1 MHHNKRTLLSLFF
14 LFFSM
19 TLSAQPK
26 FNIGDRVE
34 ASYAGDWLRAVVVGG
49 FQENEFGSTYEVKYD
64 DYAGSTR
71 INANY
76 VRPLFRA
83 DAAKTFQVG
92 DRVEFRRW
100 DDAVY
105 EGEIIGIDGKRYE
118 IRYERNGFSTTEW
131 IGEIS
136 VRPSQKAPVPVKN
149 EEPKAVNEPVT
160 KPAAGQKFKVGD
172 RVMYDEVGF
181 LATKSY
187 GTVVSY
193 DEKTRLYTIRDEKD
207 PSWKY
212 SYACYEV
219 YFPGEKITNN
229 FFIGK
234 WEVYVSAAITS
245 SENEGKKSSTVSGG
259 MRLLPLEI
267 KANGTYAW
275 TVSKNKVIR
284 GRWKHRGES
293 LPGITILNGIDGF
306 DWTVYENT
314 EAHAATS
321 KTRDE
326 IRFHHLPSSSGY
338 YMAYRIGA
346 NKSCVLAG
354 RKF

>member
-1 MHHNKRTLLSLFF
+1 MRTLLGIFF
-14 LFFSM
+14 LCFY
-19 TLSAQPK
+19 TVLSAQPK
-26 FNIGDRVE
+26 FKIGDRVE

-64 DYAGSTR
+64 DYQGSTR
-71 INANY
+71 INSKY
-76 VRPLFRA
+76 VRPLFRV
-83 DAAKTFQVG
+83 DAAKTFAVG
-92 DRVEFRRW
+92 NRVEFRRW
-100 DDAVY
+100 DDVVY
-105 EGEIIGIDGKRYE
+105 EGEIIGIDGKKYE
-118 IRYERNGFSTTEW
+118 IRYEKNGFPTTEW
-131 IGEIS
+131 IAEVS
-136 VRPSQKAPVPVKN
+136 VRSSAKAPVFTKQ
-149 EEPKAVNEPVT
+149 EETKSVTEPVN

-172 RVMYDEVGF
+172 RVMYDDVGF

-193 DEKTRLYTIRDEKD
+193 NASTRLYTIRDEKD

-219 YFPGEKITNN
+219 LHPGEKINN
-229 FFIGK
+229 EFFIGK
-234 WEVYVSAAITS
+234 WEVYVSGAMTS
-245 SENEGKKSSTVSGG
+245 SEKEGKKYTTITGG
-259 MRLLPLEI
+259 MKLPPLEI
-267 KANGTYAW
+267 KANGTYTW

-284 GRWKHRGES
+284 GTWKHREG
-293 LPGITILNGIDGF
+293 LPGITILKGIDGL

-338 YMAYRIGA
+338 YMAYRVGP
-346 NKSCVLAG
+346 NKSCVLAE